1 MIEYE
6 NADVQVELANV
17 IERFGCPSILLADD
31 SLTQQFVIKA
41 VLQNVGLSLDCVDDG
56 KKAIELIQ
64 QKKYD
69 IVLMDIQMPILDGI
83 SATQIIRQQFPS
95 ETLTII
101 ALTGDTE
108 LDIDSA
114 DVKSLFNS
122 FLHKPVDSH
131 DLINAIISSWMPHA
145 DSSTINHQQ
154 TANVSDDQQ
163 LVQSI
168 AQLAKHSSFDLRGG
182 VYEWVGEAAYLR
194 VLNAF
199 VRVYKPY
206 VMTLESNQA
215 QVMTLSEQHRFFH
228 KLKSAAANIGAIGL
242 IKAIDD
248 FEQKGE
254 SSIDDINHQLIL
266 VIKQLSPLYISKV
279 I

>member
-145 DSSTINHQQ
+145 DSSTIN
-154 TANVSDDQQ
+154 S
-163 LVQSI
+163 
-168 AQLAKHSSFDLRGG
+168 
-182 VYEWVGEAAYLR
+182 
-194 VLNAF
+194 
-199 VRVYKPY
+199 
-206 VMTLESNQA
+206 
-215 QVMTLSEQHRFFH
+215 
-228 KLKSAAANIGAIGL
+228 LK
-242 IKAIDD
+242 KFKFETVKIDKT
-248 FEQKGE
+248 F
-254 SSIDDINHQLIL
+254 IDDIHSANIEDQTLLNTIITL
-266 VIKQLSPLYISKV
+266 VKNLKLKIICEGVETESQVSFLKDQHCGFAQGYYYSQAISKAKMLDYIKKHSKKYIFLPIKITV
-279 I
+279 Q